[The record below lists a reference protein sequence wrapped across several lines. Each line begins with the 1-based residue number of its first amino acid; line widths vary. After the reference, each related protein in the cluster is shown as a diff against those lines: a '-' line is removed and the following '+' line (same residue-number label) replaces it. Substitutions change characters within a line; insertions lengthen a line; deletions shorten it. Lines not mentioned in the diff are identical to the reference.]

1 MKTPKDFDYDIWKD
15 EDGHYCVR
23 VKRTGETTK
32 VSEAVVRELW
42 RELYRMEK
50 ERKST
55 TITGNDG
62 TRHIRLLSLDESPA
76 IHPELCAVQNAPWLV
91 SRETAYEDVELA
103 VLEQDFLKTL
113 TAKQRK
119 IYQLVIKEG
128 QNISACAESCGISS
142 PTVLSHVELIR
153 KKAKLFFCDT

>member
-15 EDGHYCVR
+15 KDGHYCVR
-23 VKRTGETTK
+23 VKRTGEITR
-32 VSEAVVRELW
+32 VSEDVVRELW
-42 RELYRMEK
+42 RVLYRMEK
-50 ERKST
+50 ERKNT

-62 TRHIRLLSLDESPA
+62 TRHTRLLSLDESPA
-76 IHPELCAVQNAPWLV
+76 ITPELRFVQNAPWLV
-91 SRETAYEDVELA
+91 SQETAYEDVELA

-119 IYQLVIKEG
+119 IYQLAIKEG
-128 QNISACAESCGISS
+128 QSISACARSCGISS
-142 PTVLSHVELIR
+142 PTVLSHIELIR

>member
-23 VKRTGETTK
+23 VKRTGETTR
-32 VSEAVVRELW
+32 VSEDVVRELW

-50 ERKST
+50 ERKNA
-55 TITGNDG
+55 TITENDG
-62 TRHIRLLSLDESPA
+62 TRHTRLLSLDDSPA
-76 IHPELCAVQNAPWLV
+76 IHPELRPAQNAPWLV
-91 SRETAYEDVELA
+91 SQETAYEDVELA

-119 IYQLVIKEG
+119 IYQLAIKEG